1 MRSLSKFT
9 VCVIAAGLMHHTA
22 FAQPAASAASAVSG
36 AGAAAPSIQFAAQAA
51 WLRSVQSRSAE
62 GRLDHARAGQSVA
75 ASPWAAP
82 PALELGHRT
91 DRLNDSLGRRESEIG
106 VAWPLWLPGQRVA
119 RGNAA
124 DAELGAAES
133 SRLAERLRSAGDVR
147 EAAWSLQA
155 VQAERAA
162 AKARAATLSALTAD
176 VERRVKAGDLARAD
190 ALAVR
195 AESLA
200 ADAEVAASQGRLD
213 AARVRWRALT
223 GVEPLLDPSEASVN
237 GTAPEHP
244 ELALAL
250 LEIERARKRLD
261 LNRVS
266 RRDPPELLLRYRQ
279 DTAGAGAALQNS
291 VGVALRI
298 PFGTD
303 DRNLPRDAAAL
314 AELDIAQARE
324 RSLRLRIEADINI
337 ARSAAVL
344 AERQLGA
351 EESRAALLRER
362 AQLIGQSFRAGQ
374 TALPEQ
380 LRALAAAD
388 QAAGSLARQRAE
400 LGLARARLKQ
410 SLGILP

>member
-1 MRSLSKFT
+1 MKSLSWFT

-22 FAQPAASAASAVSG
+22 FAQPAASG
-36 AGAAAPSIQFAAQAA
+36 AGAAAPSIKFAAQAA

-62 GRLDHARAGQSVA
+62 GRLDQARAAQSVA

-82 PALELGHRT
+82 PALELSHRT
-91 DRLNDSLGRRESEIG
+91 DWLNDNRGRRESEIG

-124 DAELGAAES
+124 GAELGAAETF
-133 SRLAERLRSAGDVR
+133 RLAEQLRIAGEVR

-155 VQAERAA
+155 VQAELAA
-162 AKARAATLSALTAD
+162 SMARAATLSALTAD

-200 ADAEVAASQGRLD
+200 AEADVATSQGRLD
-213 AARVRWRALT
+213 AARARWHALT
-223 GVEPLLDPSEASVN
+223 GVELLRDPGEAPAM

-291 VGVALRI
+291 AGVALRI

-324 RSLRLRIEADINI
+324 RSLRQRIEAEINI
-337 ARSAAVL
+337 ARGAAEL
-344 AERQLGA
+344 AGRQLGA

-362 AQLIGQSFRAGQ
+362 AQLIDQSFRAGQ

-388 QAAGSLARQRAE
+388 QAAASLARQRAE

>member
-1 MRSLSKFT
+1 MRSLSWFT

-22 FAQPAASAASAVSG
+22 FAQPVALG
-36 AGAAAPSIQFAAQAA
+36 AGIAAPSIKFAAQAA

-62 GRLDHARAGQSVA
+62 GRLDQARAAQSVA

-82 PALELGHRT
+82 PALELAHRT

-124 DAELGAAES
+124 DAELDAAET
-133 SRLAERLRSAGDVR
+133 SRLAEQLRIAGEVR
-147 EAAWSLQA
+147 VAAWSLQA
-155 VQAERAA
+155 VHSELAA
-162 AKARAATLSALTAD
+162 SKARAATLRALTAD

-195 AESLA
+195 AELLA
-200 ADAEVAASQGRLD
+200 AEAEAAGTQARLD
-213 AARVRWRALT
+213 AARTRWRALT
-223 GVEPLLDPSEASVN
+223 GVEPLLDPAEASVVE
-237 GTAPEHP
+237 ARIIEAVPEHP

-279 DTAGAGAALQNS
+279 ESAAAGAAAQNS

-324 RSLRLRIEADINI
+324 RALRRRIEAETGI
-337 ARSAAVL
+337 ARDAL
-344 AERQLGA
+344 ALAQQQLGA

-362 AQLIGQSFRAGQ
+362 AQLIDQSFRAGQ

-388 QAAGSLARQRAE
+388 QAAASLARQRAD
-400 LGLARARLKQ
+400 LGLARAQLKQ